1 MNLPSLTLV
10 LPGDTSDSQSSC
22 LKISSSIVTICIIY
36 FRYLFW
42 TDTDNITPKIE
53 RSDLTGNMR
62 TLLVTRA
69 LLRPTSIVSDIAEQR
84 IYWTDADRNTIE
96 TATYSGSD
104 RRLLSRLEGSTLY
117 DIAVSQVICA
127 FASMFMFN
135 VPPTPKVI
143 WR

>member
-1 MNLPSLTLV
+1 M
-10 LPGDTSDSQSSC
+10 PGDTSDFQSSSS
-22 LKISSSIVTICIIY
+22 KTSSSIVTIYIIY

-42 TDTDNITPKIE
+42 TDTSTPKIE

-84 IYWTDADRNTIE
+84 IYWADADRNTIE

-127 FASMFMFN
+127 FASMFLCL
-135 VPPTPKVI
+135 TSYQQQRSYGDKAKAESLT
-143 WR
+143 